1 MQEVSMQHMMVF
13 VGSIIDFLARELT
26 QSAFWYQV
34 LAIVVAVLLSYFVA
48 RVCSQKVATWEENFS
63 KETISHK
70 LCRFSLEL
78 TRKLFFSIF
87 AALFLSLGASTISD
101 MGLLTDNNFN
111 LIHVGYQIFYAWA
124 LLVFLIQVFGAFIAP
139 DSVLLQIKKPLYI
152 LFWILAVL
160 EIVGVLPKFIQAMR
174 EINLPVGPDSLTLW
188 ALVVGIIT
196 VIVSVLIA
204 QWLSGLC
211 DSALYS
217 AKDIDNNL
225 KIVLSRL
232 IHIAFI
238 AIAILISL
246 SSVGLDLTIL
256 SVFGGAIGVG
266 LGFGLQKIASNYI
279 SGFIILFDHSVK
291 IGDTVE
297 VGGFNGKIT
306 QIKTRYSVLR
316 NFSGEEMIIPKFTLQ
331 PLVENYFVHGVDHKR
346 KDNVISIKVRH
357 VGGAVEIR
365 VQDNGRG
372 LEPSQLQRIQQIL
385 SHRDPREEV
394 EESKGRQSIGI
405 VNVHER
411 FLLYFGDRYH
421 IQITSEKGKGVLYT
435 ITIEDT

>member
-1 MQEVSMQHMMVF
+1 MQHMMIF
-13 VGSIIDFLARELT
+13 VGGIIDFLARELS
-26 QSAFWYQV
+26 QSTFWYQV

-48 RVCSQKVATWEENFS
+48 RFCSQKVAVWKENFS
-63 KETISHK
+63 KETIGHK

-152 LFWILAVL
+152 LFWILAAL
-160 EIVGVLPKFIQAMR
+160 EIIGVLPKFIQAMR

-266 LGFGLQKIASNYI
+266 LGFGLQKNRLQLHFWLHYSFRPFGQNWRY
-279 SGFIILFDHSVK
+279 
-291 IGDTVE
+291 
-297 VGGFNGKIT
+297 GGSRWF
-306 QIKTRYSVLR
+306 
-316 NFSGEEMIIPKFTLQ
+316 
-331 PLVENYFVHGVDHKR
+331 
-346 KDNVISIKVRH
+346 
-357 VGGAVEIR
+357 
-365 VQDNGRG
+365 
-372 LEPSQLQRIQQIL
+372 
-385 SHRDPREEV
+385 
-394 EESKGRQSIGI
+394 
-405 VNVHER
+405 
-411 FLLYFGDRYH
+411 
-421 IQITSEKGKGVLYT
+421 
-435 ITIEDT
+435 